1 MTFQDQL
8 KRSVNLPVWPPQR
21 IVSLVPSQ
29 TELLHAL
36 GLETETVGITKF
48 CLHPNVWFQSKK
60 RVGGTKTVNL
70 QKVVDLS
77 PDLIIGNKEENDKSQ
92 LEALAA
98 QFPVWISDIYNLN
111 DALDM
116 IRRVGGLTDKA
127 AAATTLATAIRQG
140 FEDYQQ
146 QNLPVLRQRVAY
158 LIWRKPYMVAASDT
172 YIDAMLQLAG
182 FDNVFAALTRYPVVD
197 TSDLEASAPEIIL
210 LSSEP
215 YPFAE
220 KHFAPL
226 RETCPQAQIQ
236 LVEGEMF
243 SWYGS
248 RLLQVPAYFCALQ
261 TALNAQRHK

>member
-8 KRSVNLPVWPPQR
+8 GRSVSLPLWPPQR

-36 GLETETVGITKF
+36 GLEIETVGITKF
-48 CLHPNVWFQSKK
+48 CIHPNAWFQSKK

-70 QKVVDLS
+70 QKVVDLA
-77 PDLIIGNKEENDKSQ
+77 PDLIIGNKEENDKGQ
-92 LEALAA
+92 LEALGA

-116 IRRVGGLTDKA
+116 IRCIGGLTDRA
-127 AAATTLATAIRQG
+127 AAAIALATSIHQRFEQYRQQDG
-140 FEDYQQ
+140 AS
-146 QNLPVLRQRVAY
+146 LHRRVAY
-158 LIWRKPYMVAASDT
+158 LIWRKPYMVAASGT
-172 YIDAMLQLAG
+172 YIDAMLRLAG
-182 FDNVFAALTRYPVVD
+182 FDNVFAALTRYPTVD
-197 TSDLEASAPEIIL
+197 EAALAAAAPEVIL

-226 RETCPQAQIQ
+226 REACPQAQIQ
-236 LVEGEMF
+236 LVDGEMF

-248 RLLQVPAYFCALQ
+248 CLLQVPAYFCALQ
-261 TALNAQRHK
+261 ALLKPTEA